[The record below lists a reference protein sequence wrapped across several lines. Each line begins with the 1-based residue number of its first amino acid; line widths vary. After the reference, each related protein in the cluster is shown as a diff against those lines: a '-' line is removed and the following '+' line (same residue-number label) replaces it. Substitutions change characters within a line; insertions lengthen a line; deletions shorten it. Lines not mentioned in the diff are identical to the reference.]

1 MKAVGYSKIGPIA
14 DDKSLEDITVDD
26 PVPGDRDLL
35 VEIKA
40 ISVNPVDTKVRQ
52 RAGPDS
58 GHKILG
64 WDASGIVRSVGTD
77 VVHYKAGDEVFYA
90 GALDRPGVNSELH
103 VVDERIVGRKPTTLS
118 HADAAALPLTAI
130 TAWELLFDRFA
141 ISAGSAENGDGN
153 VSENHNKHESL
164 LIIGGAG
171 GVGSMMIQ
179 LAANFTNLNVV
190 ATASRPQTIDWCK
203 KMGAHHVINHRENM
217 NEALEKLNV
226 VPNYVAGLT
235 ATDQHFEFIAEAI
248 APQGKFGLID
258 DPDAA
263 AINIS
268 LLKQKSVSLH
278 WEFMF
283 TRSLMQTDDIEAQ
296 RELLNRVSVAVD
308 AGTIITTANRKMGT
322 INATNLK
329 EAHAFQES
337 GSAIG
342 KTVLEGFN

>member
-1 MKAVGYSKIGPIA
+1 MKAVGYSKMRPIA
-14 DDKSLEDITVDD
+14 DELSLEDIVVDD
-26 PVPGDRDLL
+26 PVPGARDLL

-52 RAGPDS
+52 RAEPDT

-64 WDASGIVRSVGTD
+64 WDASGVVRSVGTD
-77 VVHYKAGDEVFYA
+77 VVHYKVGDEVFYA

-103 VVDERIVGRKPTTLS
+103 AVDERIVGRKPATLS

-141 ISAGSAENGDGN
+141 IPMDGGEN
-153 VSENHNKHESL
+153 ESL

-179 LAANFTNLNVV
+179 LAATFTQLNVI
-190 ATASRPQTIDWCK
+190 ATASRPDTIDWCK
-203 KMGAHHVINHRENM
+203 KMGAHHVISHRADM
-217 NEALEKLNV
+217 SVAMEALGFK
-226 VPNYVAGLT
+226 PKYVAGLT
-235 ATDQHFEFIAEAI
+235 ATDQHFEFIADVI

-258 DPDAA
+258 DPDATT
-263 AINIS
+263 INIS

-283 TRSLMQTDDIEAQ
+283 TRSLMHTDDIEAQ
-296 RELLNRVSVAVD
+296 RNLLNRVSDAVD
-308 AGTIITTANRKMGT
+308 SGKLLTTSNREMGV
-322 INATNLK
+322 INAANLK

-337 GSAIG
+337 GKAIG
-342 KTVLEGFN
+342 KTVLVGFDQ

>member
-14 DDKSLEDITVDD
+14 ADKSLEDIIVDD
-26 PVPGDRDLL
+26 PVPGARDLL

-64 WDASGIVRSVGTD
+64 WDASGIVRSVGAD
-77 VVHYKAGDEVFYA
+77 VVHYKVGDEVFYA

-103 VVDERIVGRKPTTLS
+103 VVDERIVGRKPSTLS
-118 HADAAALPLTAI
+118 HPDAAALPLTAI
-130 TAWELLFDRFA
+130 TAWELLFDRFG
-141 ISAGSAENGDGN
+141 IAENGGRN
-153 VSENHNKHESL
+153 STENNGKQESL

-179 LAANFTNLNVV
+179 LAINFTNLNVV
-190 ATASRPQTIDWCK
+190 ATASRPDTIAWCK

-217 NEALEKLNV
+217 TEALAALNV
-226 VPNYVAGLT
+226 VPKYVAGLT
-235 ATDQHFEFIAEAI
+235 ATDQHFEFIAGAI

-258 DPDAA
+258 DPDAS

-283 TRSLMQTDDIEAQ
+283 TRSMMQTDDIEAQ
-296 RELLNRVSVAVD
+296 RELLNRVSDAVD
-308 AGTIITTANRKMGT
+308 AGTIFTTANRIMGT

-342 KTVLEGFN
+342 KTVLEGFG

>member
-1 MKAVGYSKIGPIA
+1 MGPISA
-14 DDKSLEDITVDD
+14 DLSLEDIVVDD
-26 PVPGDRDLL
+26 PVPGVRDLL

-64 WDASGIVRSVGTD
+64 WDASGIVRSVGAEVT
-77 VVHYKAGDEVFYA
+77 HYSIGDEVFYA

-103 VVDERIVGRKPTTLS
+103 VVDERIVGRKPTSLS
-118 HADAAALPLTAI
+118 HADAAALPLTTI
-130 TAWELLFDRFA
+130 TAWELLFDRFE
-141 ISAGSAENGDGN
+141 IAENGG
-153 VSENHNKHESL
+153 EKESL

-179 LAANFTNLNVV
+179 LAVNFTKLNVI
-190 ATASRPQTIDWCK
+190 ATASRPDTIAWCK
-203 KMGAHHVINHRENM
+203 KMGAHNVINHRENM
-217 NEALEKLNV
+217 KAALDTLDVK
-226 VPNYVAGLT
+226 PKYVAGLT
-235 ATDQHFEFIAEAI
+235 ATDQHFEFIADVI

-258 DPDAA
+258 DPDAS

-278 WEFMF
+278 WEFMY
-283 TRSLMQTDDIEAQ
+283 TRSLMQTEDIEAQ
-296 RELLNRVSVAVD
+296 RELLNRVSDAVD
-308 AGTIITTANRKMGT
+308 AGTITTTANRKMGT
-322 INATNLK
+322 INAANLK

-342 KTVLEGFN
+342 KTVLEGFV

>member
-1 MKAVGYSKIGPIA
+1 MKAIGYSKTGPIDA
-14 DDKSLEDITVDD
+14 DRSLEDIVIDD
-26 PVPGDRDLL
+26 PVPGARDLL

-52 RAGPDS
+52 RAGPES

-64 WDASGIVRSVGTD
+64 WDASGIVRSVGAE
-77 VVHYKAGDEVFYA
+77 VVHYKAGDEVYYA
-90 GALDRPGVNSELH
+90 GAIDRPGANSELH
-103 VVDERIVGRKPTTLS
+103 VVDERIVGRKPATLS
-118 HADAAALPLTAI
+118 HTEAAAMPLTTI
-130 TAWELLFDRFA
+130 TAWELLFDRFG
-141 ISAGSAENGDGN
+141 IAENGG
-153 VSENHNKHESL
+153 ENKSL

-171 GVGSMMIQ
+171 GVGSLMIQ
-179 LAANFTNLNVV
+179 LAVNFTKLNVV
-190 ATASRPQTIDWCK
+190 ATASRPDTIAWCK
-203 KMGAHHVINHRENM
+203 KMGAHHIIDHREDM
-217 NEALEKLNV
+217 KAALEALNI

-235 ATDQHFEFIAEAI
+235 ATDQHFEFIADVI

-258 DPDAA
+258 DPDAS

-278 WEFMF
+278 WEFMY
-283 TRSLMQTDDIEAQ
+283 TRSMMQTEDIEAQ
-296 RELLNRVSVAVD
+296 RELLNRVSEAVD
-308 AGTIITTANRKMGT
+308 AGTLVTTMNRHMGV

-342 KTVLEGFN
+342 KTVLEGFDK